1 MWPQG
6 WNSTAAFLS
15 EQTTHSSI
23 WNRTKKWGSDHSA
36 GCFTSSY
43 SDLRGGWGRG
53 VITLVLDWTWSL
65 QMRHFFT
72 RGEQREQVAMCP
84 QGPNSVSLFMSEH
97 TMHSSSDSMLLFRD
111 GLRVP
116 TCPLDRSEK
125 NNSVCVWEQNG
136 LQKRDWQKTS
146 EAATTWTERII
157 CFPSPVMADFYGNTP
172 SLFFLRY
179 SLLGGYDLIYFYAIK
194 TILKAHS

>member
-1 MWPQG
+1 MKDLLSQAHMWPQG

-23 WNRTKKWGSDHSA
+23 WNRTNKWAVWSLGWLVHLKLKWV
-36 GCFTSSY
+36 GV
-43 SDLRGGWGRG
+43 GGEEWGG
-53 VITLVLDWTWSL
+53 ITLVLDWTWSL

-116 TCPLDRSEK
+116 TCPLDRSEE
-125 NNSVCVWEQNG
+125 NNSECVRVCVSAN
-136 LQKRDWQKTS
+136 KRLS
-146 EAATTWTERII
+146 ENKWGSDDVNKEENMLP
-157 CFPSPVMADFYGNTP
+157 PSAVMAE
-172 SLFFLRY
+172 FLW
-179 SLLGGYDLIYFYAIK
+179 
-194 TILKAHS
+194 